1 MSTISSLISSG
12 GGGGSEVNDTKY
24 INSRTALITTESGEK
39 WLQSGTLNT
48 DTATYSDA
56 TALVTGATYT
66 NSNYTPPNQGSVM
79 SGLMYDGTNF
89 WISYRNSQM
98 ISKYS
103 FNGSAFTHI
112 SNMTIGSGTEPVGM
126 DYIASSV
133 NENDNGVAVIYVAD
147 SNGGHVKRWNASTGG
162 VMSTYITSQG
172 GCFGV
177 VVIDDV
183 VYVGRQNGYVYM
195 FSALNNAAAAP
206 TAFAIA
212 EVGTQGQN
220 MTKHNGY
227 IWVTNRSGVA
237 YKYSTGGVYQ
247 GSTADLNPASVS
259 STEYGGL
266 AFVGDKL
273 YSNNNQDNKVYQFN
287 PNNSVGI
294 SAKST
299 QGGAPLYTRIK

>member
-1 MSTISSLISSG
+1 MSTLTGFISSG
-12 GGGGSEVNDTKY
+12 GGGSSEVNDTKY

-39 WLQSGTLNT
+39 WLQSGTLST

-89 WISYRNSQM
+89 WISFRNSQK

-103 FNGSAFTHI
+103 FNGSAFAHI
-112 SNMTIGSGTEPVGM
+112 SNIYIGSGTEPVGM

-133 NENDNGVAVIYVAD
+133 NENDSGVAVIYVAD
-147 SNGGHVKRWNASTGG
+147 SNGGHIKRWNASTEA
-162 VMSTYITSQG
+162 VMSTYITGQS

-177 VVIDDV
+177 VVIDNV
-183 VYVGRQNGYVYM
+183 VYVGRQNGYVYK
-195 FSALNNAAAAP
+195 FNAINNSVDGSFP
-206 TAFAIA
+206 IA

-220 MTKHNGY
+220 MAKHNGY
-227 IWVTNRSGVA
+227 IWVTNRNGVA
-237 YKYSTGGVYQ
+237 FKYSTSGIYQ
-247 GSTADLNPASVS
+247 GSSADLNPASVS

-266 AFVGDKL
+266 AFVGDKV

-287 PNNSVGI
+287 QNNSVGI
-294 SAKST
+294 SEKST

>member
-1 MSTISSLISSG
+1 MAITLG
-12 GGGGSEVNDTKY
+12 GAGGGSEVNDTKY
-24 INSRTALITTESGEK
+24 INSRTALITTASGEK

-56 TALVTGATYT
+56 TTLVTGATYT
-66 NSNYTPPNQGSVM
+66 NSNYTPPNQGAIM
-79 SGLMYDGTNF
+79 SGIMNDGTNF
-89 WISYRNSQM
+89 WISYRNSQI

-112 SNMTIGSGTEPVGM
+112 SNISTGSGTEPVGM

-133 NENDNGVAVIYVAD
+133 NEDDSGEAVIYVTD
-147 SNGGHVKRWNASTGG
+147 SSAGHVKRFNAATGAL
-162 VMSTYITSQG
+162 MSGYITGQS
-172 GCFGV
+172 GCFGAV
-177 VVIDDV
+177 VVDDV
-183 VYVGRQNGYVYM
+183 VFVGRQNGYVYM
-195 FSALNNAAAAP
+195 FSAINH
-206 TAFAIA
+206 TAMSPSSFAIA

-220 MTKHNGY
+220 MAKHNGY
-227 IWVTNRSGVA
+227 IWVTNRNGVA
-237 YKYSTGGVYQ
+237 YKYSTSGIYQ
-247 GSTADLNPASVS
+247 GSSANLNPASVS

-266 AFVGDKL
+266 AFVGDKV

-287 PNNSVGI
+287 QNNSVGI